1 VFASEACP
9 LAPLLPSRACPPYVG
24 PGVSTRLIRGFTPLA
39 DARDYGTLVRLVREQ
54 AGPAALVSAR

>member
-1 VFASEACP
+1 MPPGFTAA
-9 LAPLLPSRACPPYVG
+9 LLCYAD
-24 PGVSTRLIRGFTPLA
+24 PGVSTPLIRGFTPLD

>member
-1 VFASEACP
+1 MPPGCTAA
-9 LAPLLPSRACPPYVG
+9 LPDVPAPPYVG
-24 PGVSTRLIRGFTPLA
+24 PGVSTLLIRGFTPLA

>member
-1 VFASEACP
+1 MPPGSPAALQALLRYVDLGAST
-9 LAPLLPSRACPPYVG
+9 L
-24 PGVSTRLIRGFTPLA
+24 LIRGFTPLD